1 MANQIVPIKPLELMD
16 GEFDDFIGV
25 WHNHMPKSVCKK
37 FIDYFNEKVYSD
49 QSSNNVPKEED
60 DDYIMDGTKQFK
72 NKNLGRKDVSLLINY
87 ADRELTTTANQ
98 YLQACFLDYINN
110 YGQLVNTHLIS
121 TDIKMQETPPGGGY
135 HQWHSENTGCLM
147 AQRVLVWA
155 IYLNDIP
162 DGEGETEFLYQKR
175 RIKPKAG
182 TCVIWPAGFTHLH
195 RGLTVY
201 SQNKY
206 ILTGWYINVNVS

>member
-1 MANQIVPIKPLELMD
+1 MSRQIVPIKPVELMD

-37 FIDYFNEKVYSD
+37 FIDFFEEQVSTEA
-49 QSSNNVPKEED
+49 SSNNLNSV
-60 DDYIMDGTKQFK
+60 MNGVGQFPDK
-72 NKNLGRKDVSLLINY
+72 NIGRKDVGLMLNHCSVSL
-87 ADRELTTTANQ
+87 TSTANQ
-98 YLQACFLDYINN
+98 YLQSCFLDYIQN
-110 YGQLVNTHLIS
+110 YGQIANIGLIS
-121 TDIKMQETPPGGGY
+121 TDVKMQRTPPEGGY
-135 HQWHSENTGCLM
+135 HVWHYENAGSNM

-155 IYLNDIP
+155 IYLNDMP
-162 DGEGETEFLYQKR
+162 EEEGETEFLYQKR

-182 TCVIWPAGFTHLH
+182 TCVIWPAGFTHVH